1 MFDQSVIQQ
10 FIPHRPPFL
19 LIDQITACV
28 PFESVQSTLKLEPH
42 AWYFQGHFPHNPVF
56 PGVLS
61 LECMGQ
67 TAAFLMTYSCDQSW
81 NNKNIYLMSIDQAK
95 FRHAAKP
102 EDVLSCMVKLER
114 QKGNIFKLHGE
125 IHVDAQ
131 LICSA
136 YCMLIM
142 SE

>member
-1 MFDQSVIQQ
+1 MFDQSDIQQ

-19 LIDQITACV
+19 FIDQITACT
-28 PFESVQSTLKLEPH
+28 PFESVQSTFKLESDT
-42 AWYFQGHFPHNPVF
+42 WYFQGHFPHNPVF

-61 LECMGQ
+61 LECLGQ
-67 TAAFLMTYSCDQSW
+67 TAAFLMTYSCDQTW

-102 EDVLSCMVKLER
+102 GDTLSCMVKLER
-114 QKGNIFKLHGE
+114 QKGNVFKLYGE
-125 IHVDAQ
+125 IHVREQ
-131 LICSA
+131 SICSA
-136 YCMLIM
+136 YCMLMM

>member
-1 MFDQSVIQQ
+1 MFDVQQ

-19 LIDQITACV
+19 FIDQITACTS
-28 PFESVQSTLKLEPH
+28 FEFVQSTFKLKPD
-42 AWYFQGHFPHNPVF
+42 AWYFNGHFPHNPVF

-67 TAAFLMTYSCDQSW
+67 TAAFLMTYSCNQPWDS
-81 NNKNIYLMSIDQAK
+81 KNIYLLSIDQAK

-102 EDVLSCMVKLER
+102 SDVLNCTVKLIRRRE
-114 QKGNIFKLHGE
+114 NIFKLYGE
-125 IHVDAQ
+125 IFVDTA

-136 YCMLIM
+136 YCMLMM

>member
-1 MFDQSVIQQ
+1 MFDREIIQK

-28 PFESVQSTLKLEPH
+28 PFESAQSTLTLKPE

-67 TAAFLMTYSCDQSW
+67 TAAFLMTYSCDRPWDS
-81 NNKNIYLMSIDQAK
+81 KNIYLLSIDEAK

-102 EDVLSCMVKLER
+102 GDTLCCTVKLVR
-114 QKGNIFKLHGE
+114 QKGNIFKLQGE
-125 IHVDAQ
+125 IFVNAV
-131 LICSA
+131 LVCSS
-136 YCMLIM
+136 YCMLTM

>member
-10 FIPHRPPFL
+10 FIPHRSPFL
-19 LIDQITACV
+19 LIDQIIACV
-28 PFESVQSTLKLEPH
+28 AFESVQSTLKLDPE
-42 AWYFQGHFPHNPVF
+42 AWYFEGHFPHNPVF

-67 TAAFLMTYSCDQSW
+67 TAAFLMTYSCDQPWDS
-81 NNKNIYLMSIDQAK
+81 KNIYLLSIDEAK

-102 EDVLSCMVKLER
+102 GDTLSCTVKLVR
-114 QKGNIFKLHGE
+114 RKGNIFKLQGE
-125 IHVDAQ
+125 LFVDKN
-131 LICSA
+131 LVCSA
-136 YCMLIM
+136 YCMLMM

>member
-1 MFDQSVIQQ
+1 MFNSETIQK

-19 LIDQITACV
+19 FVDQITACT
-28 PFESVQSTLKLEPH
+28 PFESVQSILTLQSE

-67 TAAFLMTYSCDQSW
+67 TGAFLMTYSCNQPWDS
-81 NNKNIYLMSIDQAK
+81 KNIYLMSIDNAK

-102 EDVLSCMVKLER
+102 GDTLNCTIKLVR
-114 QKGNIFKLHGE
+114 QKGNIFKLYGE
-125 IHVDAQ
+125 VFVDTV
-131 LICSA
+131 LVCSA
-136 YCMLIM
+136 YCMMMM

>member
-19 LIDQITACV
+19 LIDEIMACT
-28 PFESVQSTLKLEPH
+28 PFESVRSMFKLEPD

-67 TAAFLMTYSCDQSW
+67 TAAFLMTYSCDQIW
-81 NNKNIYLMSIDQAK
+81 GNKNIYLMSIDQAK

-102 EDVLSCMVKLER
+102 GDILSCVVKLVR
-114 QKGNIFKLHGE
+114 RKGNIFKLYGE
-125 IHVDAQ
+125 IHMDAEM
-131 LICSA
+131 ICSA
-136 YCMLIM
+136 YCMLMM

>member
-1 MFDQSVIQQ
+1 MLDHTIIER

-19 LIDQITACV
+19 LIDQITAYT
-28 PFESVQSTLKLEPH
+28 PFESVQSTFNLKPE

-67 TAAFLMTYSCDQSW
+67 TAAFLMTYSCEQPWDG
-81 NNKNIYLMSIDQAK
+81 KNIYLLSIDQAK
-95 FRHAAKP
+95 FRHVAKP
-102 EDVLSCMVKLER
+102 RDTLCCTVKLVR
-114 QKGNIFKLHGE
+114 RKGNIFKLHGE
-125 IHVDAQ
+125 IHVNTA
-131 LICSA
+131 LVCSA
-136 YCMLIM
+136 YCMLMM